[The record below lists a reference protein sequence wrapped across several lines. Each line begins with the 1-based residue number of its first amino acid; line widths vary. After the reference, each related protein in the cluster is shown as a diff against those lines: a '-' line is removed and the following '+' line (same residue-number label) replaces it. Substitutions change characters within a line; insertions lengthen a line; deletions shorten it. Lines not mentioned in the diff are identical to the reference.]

1 MFRAEPLRTD
11 ALGITFDDVRRVM
24 IPNASDRCRE
34 SLVEGRC
41 CRIKRGELAPTYAV
55 ADMA

>member
-11 ALGITFDDVRRVM
+11 AFRITFDDVRRVM
-24 IPNASDRCRE
+24 IPNAFVRCGE

-41 CRIKRGELAPTYAV
+41 CREKRGGVELRYAV